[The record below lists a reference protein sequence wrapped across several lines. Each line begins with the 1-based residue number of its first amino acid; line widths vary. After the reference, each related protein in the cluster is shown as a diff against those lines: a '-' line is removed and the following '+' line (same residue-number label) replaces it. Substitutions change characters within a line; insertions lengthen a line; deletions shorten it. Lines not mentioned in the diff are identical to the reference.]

1 MQEETGKVLT
11 IRTRQCD
18 ETKPVCQNCSRRSTA
33 CHFSSPG
40 STSHPT
46 PPPSTS
52 PLDQHIPS
60 IVKSPSLHSS
70 TSSPQLGN
78 GSNDAQVHTLPP
90 IHSVFSLGFDL
101 FDLEIWHHWNTVVC
115 STFSGD
121 GGNLFLQNVHKIAFG
136 NAYVAQLILAV
147 SALHLARK
155 DATRRLACI
164 TRSNAHQSS
173 AINGMIAVMSDDTN
187 KNCTELY
194 MAACMLVFCSFGK
207 GPQPGQYLAYSDYGE
222 PEWLGLL
229 NGVKSILEQNRSQIY
244 PEVRPTFKPDQ
255 NIVNRV
261 PTEEVLP
268 GFTNQFER
276 LRQSIELLQAE
287 DPSFKKYLEALE
299 RLYECY
305 VATFEYDGQKGVK
318 ICSHMVFA
326 FLYRCKEDYTSSIQS
341 KRPMAL
347 VILAHHLVL
356 LAQLKK
362 EWYLEGW
369 VPHIMT
375 AIRSHLHPSYEHWLE
390 WPSKHV

>member
-1 MQEETGKVLT
+1 HRKSRFGCIECKKRRVK
-11 IRTRQCD
+11 CD
-18 ETKPVCQNCSRRSTA
+18 ETKPVCRNCSRRSTP
-33 CHFSSPG
+33 CHFSNLT

-46 PPPSTS
+46 PSPSTS
-52 PLDQHIPS
+52 PLDQHIPI
-60 IVKSPSLHSS
+60 IVQSPSLRSS
-70 TSSPQLGN
+70 ISSPQLGN
-78 GSNDAQVHTLPP
+78 ASIDLA
-90 IHSVFSLGFDL
+90 SLGFDL

-115 STFSGD
+115 YTFSEDGD
-121 GGNLFLQNVHKIAFG
+121 KTFLQNIHKIAFG

-147 SALHLARK
+147 SALHLART
-155 DATRRLACI
+155 DANRRLACM

-173 AINGMIAVMSDDTN
+173 AMNGMMAVMSDNTN

-222 PEWLGLL
+222 PEWFGPL
-229 NGVKSILEQNRSQIY
+229 NGIKSILEQNRSQIS

-255 NIVNRV
+255 SIDNRV
-261 PTEEVLP
+261 PAETVLP
-268 GFTNQFER
+268 GFTRQFDR

-287 DPSFKKYLEALE
+287 DPSFKKYLEALD
-299 RLYECY
+299 RLHDCY
-305 VATFEYDGQKGVK
+305 VSTFEYDGQKGVK
-318 ICSHMVFA
+318 ICCHMVFA

-347 VILAHHLVL
+347 VILAHYLVL

-375 AIRSHLHPSYEHWLE
+375 AIRSHLHPSYAHWLE
-390 WPSKHV
+390 WPSQHV

>member
-1 MQEETGKVLT
+1 MPRMQEEAREVRRGKASMPELLEKVNTLPLQQSWRYLASYTTAVDKPTGSAYTEHYQVAFVARLDFSAT
-11 IRTRQCD
+11 IGQRVERCAS
-18 ETKPVCQNCSRRSTA
+18 PYTA
-33 CHFSSPG
+33 
-40 STSHPT
+40 SH
-46 PPPSTS
+46 
-52 PLDQHIPS
+52 
-60 IVKSPSLHSS
+60 SLC
-70 TSSPQLGN
+70 PQL
-78 GSNDAQVHTLPP
+78 A
-90 IHSVFSLGFDL
+90 SLGFDL
-101 FDLEIWHHWNTVVC
+101 FDLEIWHHWSTVVC
-115 STFSGD
+115 YTLSED
-121 GGNLFLQNVHKIAFG
+121 GENLFLQNVHKIAFG

-173 AINGMIAVMSDDTN
+173 AINGMMAVMSDDTN

-222 PEWLGLL
+222 PQWLGLL
-229 NGVKSILEQNRSQIY
+229 NGVKSILEQNRSKIY
-244 PEVRPTFKPDQ
+244 PEVRPTFEPDP
-255 NIVNRV
+255 NISNRA

-268 GFTNQFER
+268 GFSKQFDR

-299 RLYECY
+299 RLHECY
-305 VATFEYDGQKGVK
+305 VATFEYNGQKGIK
-318 ICSHMVFA
+318 ISSHMVFA
-326 FLYRCKEDYTSSIQS
+326 FLYRCKEEYTSSIQS

-347 VILAHHLVL
+347 VILAHYLVL

-369 VPHIMT
+369 VPHIMA
-375 AIRSHLHPSYEHWLE
+375 AIRSHLHPTYKHWLA
-390 WPSKHV
+390 WPSQHV